1 MVQGEDQGDWAVDK
15 EQERYHGLNIDDK
28 LLWVN
33 WLNLMQLFVVPH
45 VLVYLVGAPQK
56 LTDRE

>member
-1 MVQGEDQGDWAVDK
+1 MVQGEDQGDWAVDEK
-15 EQERYHGLNIDDK
+15 QERYHGLNIDDK

-33 WLNLMQLFVVPH
+33 WLNLMKLFVVPH
-45 VLVYLVGAPQK
+45 VLVYLVGAPKK